1 MSSVTELASRYEL
14 VRTLGSGGMGV
25 VHEALDRRLGRHVA
39 NKLIRNAADDASA
52 RERFLREARAA
63 AGISHPNVCLL
74 HEVGEHEGQP
84 FLVMELLEGEP
95 LSDRL
100 TRGAFTLSSA
110 LETMLPVLS
119 ALGALHARGLVHR
132 DLKPSNIF
140 LTPHG
145 VKLLDFGLAR
155 EVTAGSAEASTV
167 LTLPGT
173 LSGTPHYMAPEQIT
187 GDALDA
193 RTDIFAAGI
202 VLYELVTGRRPFSG
216 TSTLEVLNSIL
227 TREPPPIGR
236 PELATLEPILRRS
249 LQRWPQDRYA
259 SAEALAADLRPLVRA
274 VNADVAA
281 APIDAPAAR
290 VVVLPFRLLRADEE
304 VAFLEGALPDAITA
318 SLATIPSLSVRS
330 NVAALKFGSTVDLA
344 RVATELDVDHV
355 ITGTLLRSGDQIRI
369 TSQLIEAPL
378 GRVRWSQTIQRHLGD
393 LFELQDAISSRIVQ
407 SLPLDA
413 APSSQDT
420 KEIPATPRA
429 YELYLRANERAM
441 IGGQWLAA
449 RDLYEACV
457 AEDPQFAPAWA
468 RLGRVHRVIG
478 KYLDADYRAS
488 FEKAEAA
495 FQRAFALNPDLSL
508 THHLYVYL
516 EVETGRATGALT
528 RIVNRLH
535 REPNQAELYAALCQ
549 AARYCGLLDASVAAH
564 TRARTLD
571 PQIQTSVG
579 NTYLALQDYPRMLEA
594 TRGIS
599 SSLEAVALFEVGA
612 RPEEL
617 QASLDAEFG
626 GFQEGSSPALFG
638 EALRCTFAGDHEGV
652 RRVCERLM
660 ALSDR
665 YPDGEAIYTVTRL
678 LARAGCRDLAL
689 QGFREAA
696 AAGFF
701 PAVFFERDPWID
713 ALRDDDSYRAVLAQ
727 ARERSVA
734 ADAAFEAAGGYR
746 LLGIQPASSGASH
759 RMR

>member
-39 NKLIRNAADDASA
+39 IKMIRNAADDAIA

-413 APSSQDT
+413 APSCQDT
-420 KEIPATPRA
+420 E
-429 YELYLRANERAM
+429 
-441 IGGQWLAA
+441 
-449 RDLYEACV
+449 
-457 AEDPQFAPAWA
+457 
-468 RLGRVHRVIG
+468 
-478 KYLDADYRAS
+478 
-488 FEKAEAA
+488 
-495 FQRAFALNPDLSL
+495 
-508 THHLYVYL
+508 
-516 EVETGRATGALT
+516 
-528 RIVNRLH
+528 
-535 REPNQAELYAALCQ
+535 
-549 AARYCGLLDASVAAH
+549 
-564 TRARTLD
+564 
-571 PQIQTSVG
+571 
-579 NTYLALQDYPRMLEA
+579 
-594 TRGIS
+594 
-599 SSLEAVALFEVGA
+599 
-612 RPEEL
+612 
-617 QASLDAEFG
+617 
-626 GFQEGSSPALFG
+626 
-638 EALRCTFAGDHEGV
+638 
-652 RRVCERLM
+652 
-660 ALSDR
+660 
-665 YPDGEAIYTVTRL
+665 
-678 LARAGCRDLAL
+678 
-689 QGFREAA
+689 
-696 AAGFF
+696 
-701 PAVFFERDPWID
+701 
-713 ALRDDDSYRAVLAQ
+713 
-727 ARERSVA
+727 
-734 ADAAFEAAGGYR
+734 
-746 LLGIQPASSGASH
+746 
-759 RMR
+759 